1 MSKIELL
8 LPAGNW
14 DCLKAAVENGADAV
28 YFGVDRFNA
37 RRRAN
42 NFHLEEVREVVD
54 YCHKNGVRAY
64 CTLNTLIK
72 NSEIKDFFQVI
83 KQLYLFGIDAVI
95 IQEISFLPIIKTNF
109 PGMEVH
115 ISTQAAITNSYA
127 AELVKTAD
135 RVILPREFSQEEIK
149 QFIQN
154 TKLPTEIF
162 VQGALCFSYSGK
174 CLFSSFL
181 GGRSGNRGFCAQPCR
196 RLYNGKYL
204 LSMKDLCLIEKIP
217 EIINIGVSTI
227 KIEGRLRSVRYVAAA
242 AKAYRTA
249 IDSYYQGKFAV
260 PETLVHEMKLAF
272 NREFT
277 TSYFTSE
284 QDLVASEQPM
294 GRGLFLGVMEKNNLL
309 HLENNLAVGD
319 GLGLWSNNKV
329 DGAVLKKMERDGVSI
344 KEARKGDLVKL
355 YIRVPEGTKI
365 FQTSSLKQPERITSS
380 QNKPITTAVRKEP
393 KMILPHISEQISSP
407 ELLVKVYSAQDV
419 AAAKAVDADKV
430 FYNLFAADFPPDCDA
445 FVPRILTDAE
455 VETALAKISKM
466 KIKNILVG
474 DLGVYAQLKK
484 SSLNIYLDY
493 SNNIFNDYDLQFFK
507 EATTIISPELSFQE
521 LREFQNKNFA
531 VLVHGKVILMNI
543 KYSQLPAQL
552 KDEKNYT
559 FPVRK
564 EQSYYQI
571 LNSRELGLFE
581 EVNKLQQA
589 GMNQFFLDLEHN
601 VTKTII
607 LYKNILNHQPHN
619 INKKGYTKGHF
630 AESVL

>member
-1 MSKIELL
+1 
-8 LPAGNW
+8 
-14 DCLKAAVENGADAV
+14 
-28 YFGVDRFNA
+28 
-37 RRRAN
+37 
-42 NFHLEEVREVVD
+42 
-54 YCHKNGVRAY
+54 
-64 CTLNTLIK
+64 
-72 NSEIKDFFQVI
+72 
-83 KQLYLFGIDAVI
+83 
-95 IQEISFLPIIKTNF
+95 
-109 PGMEVH
+109 
-115 ISTQAAITNSYA
+115 
-127 AELVKTAD
+127 
-135 RVILPREFSQEEIK
+135 
-149 QFIQN
+149 
-154 TKLPTEIF
+154 
-162 VQGALCFSYSGK
+162 
-174 CLFSSFL
+174 
-181 GGRSGNRGFCAQPCR
+181 
-196 RLYNGKYL
+196 
-204 LSMKDLCLIEKIP
+204 
-217 EIINIGVSTI
+217 
-227 KIEGRLRSVRYVAAA
+227 
-242 AKAYRTA
+242 
-249 IDSYYQGKFAV
+249 
-260 PETLVHEMKLAF
+260 
-272 NREFT
+272 
-277 TSYFTSE
+277 
-284 QDLVASEQPM
+284 
-294 GRGLFLGVMEKNNLL
+294 
-309 HLENNLAVGD
+309 
-319 GLGLWSNNKV
+319 
-329 DGAVLKKMERDGVSI
+329 
-344 KEARKGDLVKL
+344 
-355 YIRVPEGTKI
+355 
-365 FQTSSLKQPERITSS
+365 
-380 QNKPITTAVRKEP
+380 
-393 KMILPHISEQISSP
+393 MILPHISEQISSP

-630 AESVL
+630 AESVLWAQALKTKHY